1 LDFDPGTLVAQ
12 RFRILRPLG
21 RGGMG
26 EVFAAENLRTG
37 RQVAVKLL
45 RSESKLK
52 SSAIERF
59 RREARAAGSIQSDYV
74 TQILDVDEDPEHG
87 IVLVFELL
95 EGESLV
101 DRLKRTG
108 PIPFDE
114 LHRYVEE
121 IWMGLADA
129 HRAGIIH
136 RDLKPSNVFL
146 ERRPSG
152 PPRIKLLDFGISK
165 LPREMG
171 GETLTELGQS
181 LGTFSFMP
189 PEQIGKAKTVDHRA
203 DIYACASLIYQ
214 ALSGQLPYAAK
225 NILMMVELK
234 TKQEPRRLSAAM
246 EGPVDPRLD
255 DFLAVGLARDPQ
267 SRFQS
272 ADDAL
277 AAWRALAGAPAGR
290 ATVGQPGAS
299 SRADVAV
306 SPLVAQGHGSMHG
319 QGGPHATPIPQSHAQ
334 QQQHPSGQH
343 PSSQHQSGHH
353 QAIHAPQSH
362 AGHAASQPYPS
373 SGRPVVSVPR
383 VNSHHSDSWDDS
395 VPSESGRDGED
406 AATVAIRR
414 DQVGQAIQAY
424 GRPSTPM
431 PSPRTNDDAYGTTN
445 QGTVMMMKSPL
456 SPGQSM
462 HRARP
467 AAGAPPPQSGG
478 MLAPAL
484 MPPMQQ
490 PVPASAA
497 SSMSGM
503 HQPLAQPM
511 QGPPPKKSGTA
522 TYIIGAF
529 LVAIASFAIIAVVL
543 ELMKK

>member
-1 LDFDPGTLVAQ
+1 
-12 RFRILRPLG
+12 
-21 RGGMG
+21 MG

-74 TQILDVDEDPEHG
+74 TQILDVDEDEEHG

-203 DIYACASLIYQ
+203 DIYSCASLIYQ

-255 DFLAVGLARDPQ
+255 DFLAVGLAREPA

-272 ADDAL
+272 ADEAL
-277 AAWRALAGAPAGR
+277 VAWRALAGAPAGR
-290 ATVGQPGAS
+290 ATVGQPGSAQRS
-299 SRADVAV
+299 DVAL
-306 SPLVAQGHGSMHG
+306 SPLVAQSHASMHGASSHRPPPQDQQGHGQPHGQQGHGSPQGHG
-319 QGGPHATPIPQSHAQ
+319 QPHAQ
-334 QQQHPSGQH
+334 QLQQH
-343 PSSQHQSGHH
+343 SQHSQQGPQQGQQSHH
-353 QAIHAPQSH
+353 AVHAPHSH
-362 AGHAASQPYPS
+362 GHAHVTPYPS
-373 SGRPVVSVPR
+373 SGRPGVPR
-383 VNSHHSDSWDDS
+383 VNAPQSDSWDDS
-395 VPSESGRDGED
+395 LPSESGRDGED

-414 DQVGQAIQAY
+414 DQVGQAVQSF
-424 GRPSTPM
+424 GRPLTPM
-431 PSPRTNDDAYGTTN
+431 AAPRTHDDAYQTTN

-456 SPGQSM
+456 GPGQSM

-467 AAGAPPPQSGG
+467 AAGAPPPQNSG

-484 MPPMQQ
+484 MPPMAQA
-490 PVPASAA
+490 PPP
-497 SSMSGM
+497 SMSGA
-503 HQPLAQPM
+503 HQPLAQPTEL
-511 QGPPPKKSGTA
+511 PPRKTRIA
-522 TYIIGAF
+522 TFI
-529 LVAIASFAIIAVVL
+529 LVALLIALASFAIIAVVL
-543 ELMKK
+543 ELVKK

>member
-1 LDFDPGTLVAQ
+1 
-12 RFRILRPLG
+12 
-21 RGGMG
+21 MG

-101 DRLKRTG
+101 ERLKRTG

-114 LHRYVEE
+114 LHPMVDQ
-121 IWMGLADA
+121 IWMGLVAA

-146 ERRPSG
+146 ERRPDG
-152 PPRIKLLDFGISK
+152 GVRVKLLDFGISK

-203 DIYACASLIYQ
+203 DIYSCASLIYQ

-234 TKQEPRRLSAAM
+234 TKQEPRRLSVTM
-246 EGPVDPRLD
+246 DGPVDPRLD
-255 DFLAVGLARDPQ
+255 EFLSISLSRDPEQ
-267 SRFQS
+267 RFQT

-277 AAWRALAGAPAGR
+277 AAWRDLAGAPAGR
-290 ATVGQPGAS
+290 ALVSSASTAGRKDVAPAAFMAS
-299 SRADVAV
+299 SGG
-306 SPLVAQGHGSMHG
+306 QSMHG
-319 QGGPHATPIPQSHAQ
+319 AAPKIGERHQTPGFGMQSSR
-334 QQQHPSGQH
+334 PS
-343 PSSQHQSGHH
+343 
-353 QAIHAPQSH
+353 A
-362 AGHAASQPYPS
+362 
-373 SGRPVVSVPR
+373 VSVPR
-383 VNSHHSDSWDDS
+383 VHAPASDSWDDS
-395 VPSESGRDGED
+395 HGSAESGREGED
-406 AATVAIRR
+406 AATLAIHR
-414 DQVGQAIQAY
+414 DQVGQAIRQY
-424 GRPSTPM
+424 GSGGGLRPQLLPPQQPM
-431 PSPRTNDDAYGTTN
+431 GNNPTTEDDLRTN
-445 QGTVMMMKSPL
+445 QGTVMMMKTPL
-456 SPGQSM
+456 APGQSM
-462 HRARP
+462 HRHGSPRA
-467 AAGAPPPQSGG
+467 SGSG
-478 MLAPAL
+478 MMAPAL
-484 MPPMQQ
+484 MPPMQH
-490 PVPASAA
+490 P
-497 SSMSGM
+497 
-503 HQPLAQPM
+503 
-511 QGPPPKKSGTA
+511 QGPGQGLQGHQSQPGQGQSGQGQSGQGQSGQGQPGQGHQGHQSQPGQSQAGHGHGQQPGALTDSGSQLAHSGPKSNTA
-522 TYIIGAF
+522 FIIGAVV
-529 LVAIASFAIIAVVL
+529 LAIASFAVIAIVL
-543 ELMKK
+543 SFLGPR

>member
-1 LDFDPGTLVAQ
+1 MLRGNRTPPNCPETSLDLDPGHLVAQ

-45 RSESKLK
+45 RSESKQK

-59 RREARAAGSIQSDYV
+59 RREARAAGSIQSDFV

-114 LHRYVEE
+114 LHPMIEQ

-129 HRAGIIH
+129 HRAGIVH

-146 ERRPSG
+146 ERRPNG
-152 PPRIKLLDFGISK
+152 GVRVKILDFGISK

-203 DIYACASLIYQ
+203 DIYSCASLIYQ

-234 TKQEPRRLSAAM
+234 TKTEPRRLSAVM
-246 EGPVDPRLD
+246 DGVVDPRLD
-255 DFLAVGLARDPQ
+255 EFLSISLARDPEN
-267 SRFQS
+267 RFQTS
-272 ADDAL
+272 DDAL
-277 AAWRALAGAPAGR
+277 AAWRALAGTDAGR
-290 ATVGQPGAS
+290 ATVGTSAAQG
-299 SRADVAV
+299 RGDVVHSPFV
-306 SPLVAQGHGSMHG
+306 SPGHVPNRNAEAQRHVTPGFAPVQERMQSPGFQSR
-319 QGGPHATPIPQSHAQ
+319 GP
-334 QQQHPSGQH
+334 
-343 PSSQHQSGHH
+343 
-353 QAIHAPQSH
+353 
-362 AGHAASQPYPS
+362 
-373 SGRPVVSVPR
+373 VSVPR
-383 VNSHHSDSWDDS
+383 ANTSDSWDDS
-395 VPSESGRDGED
+395 APPSESHNSED
-406 AATVAIRR
+406 AATIAIRR
-414 DQVGQAIQAY
+414 DQVGLAVQQYARMAASGGQV
-424 GRPSTPM
+424 
-431 PSPRTNDDAYGTTN
+431 PRLTADDVRTTN
-445 QGTVMMMKSPL
+445 QGTLMMMKSPM
-456 SPGQSM
+456 GSM
-462 HRARP
+462 HRPKGQPSHESASS
-467 AAGAPPPQSGG
+467 GNTGGGG
-478 MLAPAL
+478 MMSPAL
-484 MPPMQQ
+484 MPPMHPHGHPHPQ
-490 PVPASAA
+490 
-497 SSMSGM
+497 GM
-503 HQPLAQPM
+503 QYSKAESQPM
-511 QGPPPKKSGTA
+511 RQPEGRRSTW
-522 TYIIGAF
+522 TFVIGAI
-529 LVAIASFAIIAVVL
+529 LLALASFAVIAVLL
-543 ELMKK
+543 ELVVKR